1 MTNDLIEVVFW
12 SVIIFLVFKYLWYKE
27 SFEDKDSI
35 SFNGLK
41 QTENINNIVNHV
53 TNKIDNDDL
62 FYNDNKLSNFT
73 NYFGSQINAVKD
85 RIESCT
91 KTQDGPCIDERCGQ
105 WTQVPYG
112 CNCGWRGSGTD
123 TRWECDTCH
132 KDGIPCLRWDC
143 FNRYPEKVPYWGC

>member
-27 SFEDKDSI
+27 SFENSI

-73 NYFGSQINAVKD
+73 NNFGSQINAVKD
-85 RIESCT
+85 RIKRCT
-91 KTQDGPCIDERCGQ
+91 KTQDGPCVETRCGQ
-105 WTQVPYG
+105 WSRVPYS
-112 CNCGWRGSGTD
+112 CNCGWKGSGKD
-123 TRWECDTCH
+123 RRWKCDTCH
-132 KDGIPCLRWDC
+132 KDGHPCQRLDC
-143 FNRYPEKVPYWGC
+143 TKRYPKKVPYWDC